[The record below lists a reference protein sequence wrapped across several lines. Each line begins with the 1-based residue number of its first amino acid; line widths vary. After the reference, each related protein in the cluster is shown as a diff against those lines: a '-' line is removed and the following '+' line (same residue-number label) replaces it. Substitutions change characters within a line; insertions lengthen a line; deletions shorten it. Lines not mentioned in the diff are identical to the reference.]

1 MKHISSRDN
10 AFFKDLK
17 RLVTSSQARKRAGL
31 SLLDGVHLCQAY
43 RAHAGAPE
51 HVLVAEE
58 TAGGSEIAPLL
69 TGVPNV
75 VAFPRA
81 MLAELEGTE
90 HGQGIVYVV
99 RTPRPAMPARI
110 AHPAV
115 LLDRVQDPGNVGSIL
130 RTCAAAGVDQ
140 VFLGKG
146 TAFGWSPKVLRAGMG
161 AHFALSIF
169 EECNLHDVVDRLD
182 IPLVATSSHAAQTL
196 WSPDL
201 PPRAAWLFGH
211 EGQGVEP
218 ELAAR
223 AGLTVSIPIARTTE
237 SLNVAAA
244 VAICLFEA
252 RRRAATA

>member
-51 HVLVAEE
+51 HALVAEE
-58 TAGGSEIAPLL
+58 AVHGAEVAPLL
-69 TGVPNV
+69 EGVSSIV
-75 VAFPRA
+75 SFPRA
-81 MLAELEGTE
+81 MLSELEGTE

-99 RTPRPAMPARI
+99 KTPRPAMPARI
-110 AHPAV
+110 THTAV

-130 RTCAAAGVDQ
+130 RTCAAAGVER

-161 AHFALSIF
+161 AHFALAIF

-182 IPLVATSSHAAQTL
+182 VPLVATSSHTSTTL
-196 WSPDL
+196 WSASL
-201 PPRAAWLFGH
+201 PPQAAWLFGH
-211 EGQGVEP
+211 EGQGVDP
-218 ELAAR
+218 DLAAR
-223 AGLTVSIPIARTTE
+223 AGLTVSIPITRSTE

-244 VAICLFEA
+244 VAICLFEE
-252 RRRAATA
+252 RRRAVPA